1 MVARERLR
9 LARIATLAALF
20 GAGLASQALAQAPA
34 QVRPGA
40 NPADAAAPVPAVVP
54 PSSFAGYRPHSEA
67 KVAPW
72 REVND
77 EVGRIGGWKAYA
89 REAYEAAQAAAA
101 AEKSA
106 PPAMH
111 RHGAK
116 PPN

>member
-1 MVARERLR
+1 M
-9 LARIATLAALF
+9 AALGALF
-20 GAGLASQALAQAPA
+20 AAGLASPALAQAPA
-34 QVRPGA
+34 QVRAGA
-40 NPADAAAPVPAVVP
+40 NPADARVPVPALVHS
-54 PSSFAGYRPHSEA
+54 SSFAGYRPHSEA

-77 EVGRIGGWKAYA
+77 DVGRIGGWKAYA

-101 AEKSA
+101 QKPA